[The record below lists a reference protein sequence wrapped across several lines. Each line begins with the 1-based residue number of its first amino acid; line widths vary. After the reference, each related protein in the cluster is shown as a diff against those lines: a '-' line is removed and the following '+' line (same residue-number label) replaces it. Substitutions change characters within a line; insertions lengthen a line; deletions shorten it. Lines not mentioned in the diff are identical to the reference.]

1 MDSQATLGS
10 SAPPQEEEEE
20 APSRFRVLAWPIGI
34 ICLLACATTA
44 TLDVLNR
51 SAIHSLD
58 KADPVEVI
66 LPVGFA
72 VIGAMLASRR
82 STNPIG
88 WIFLG
93 IAFFASVPGIV
104 TQYTLRSTRIHPLPG
119 TPWVAWTHDPMGWL
133 VFPAGLALWFFLLF
147 PDGRLQ
153 SPRWRWFAWFAT
165 AVLAVGFVFTALE
178 KVIELQG
185 SPPIP
190 NPLGSIAVVDLANG
204 TPGLIWIFALGA
216 LLSAMVGTYLR
227 MRRSTGDL
235 RQQLRWLAYA
245 SLVIGLCLFG
255 IIVAGIFN
263 PNIPNG
269 IWDLIIVLGFG
280 VAVPVACGIAILK
293 HGLYDLD
300 LVISKAVVYAVLA
313 AFFTIVYVAVVVGIG
328 SAIGSTHNAFLTVL
342 AAALIAIAF
351 NPVRERAKH
360 LANRLVYGD
369 RASPYEVLSEFSD
382 RMAETYS
389 LEDVLPRMARIL
401 GEGTGAAEAHVWLRI
416 GEELRPAAAWGDG
429 NRAAIPVALADG
441 ELPPLGNASRAVA
454 VRDRGDLL
462 GALAVRKSESDPLT
476 PAESRLLDDLAAQA
490 GLVLRNVRLT
500 EELRANLEELQ
511 ASRQRIVSAQDQ
523 ERRRLERNIHDGA
536 QQQLVALAVKLRLA
550 DGMVE
555 RDVQRAHDLLAQLLG
570 DAQDA
575 LENLRDLARGIYPPL
590 LADRG
595 LAAALDAQART
606 GPVSVTL
613 ESNGIGRYDQ
623 EHEAAI
629 YFCALEALQN
639 VAKYASA
646 TSVTIRLAE
655 RDDRLTFEVIDDG
668 SGFDPKETGYGT
680 GLQGMADRLAALDG
694 DLEVRSTPGAGTTV
708 VGSLPVRDTD
718 ASSGDVVP
726 EGALSPS
733 TA

>member
-1 MDSQATLGS
+1 MNAQATLS
-10 SAPPQEEEEE
+10 SSVPPQEDE

-34 ICLLACATTA
+34 VCLLACATTA

-51 SAIHSLD
+51 SAIHALD
-58 KADPVEVI
+58 SADPVEVI
-66 LPVGFA
+66 LPIGFA

-82 STNPIG
+82 SRNPIG

-93 IAFFASVPGIV
+93 IAFFVGMSGIS
-104 TQYTLRSTRIHPLPG
+104 TQYTLRSTRIHRLPA
-119 TPWVAWTHDPMGWL
+119 TPWVAWTHDPVSWL

-153 SPRWRWFAWFAT
+153 SPRWRWFAWVCG
-165 AVLAVGFVFTALE
+165 AVLAVGFVFTVLQRS
-178 KVIELQG
+178 IELNG
-185 SPPIP
+185 SPTIP
-190 NPLGSIAVVDLANG
+190 NPLGSIANVDLSNG
-204 TPGLIWIFALGA
+204 APGLIWLFALAA
-216 LLSAMVGTYLR
+216 LLAAMAGTILR
-227 MRRSTGDL
+227 MRKATGDL
-235 RQQLRWLAYA
+235 KQQLRWLAYA
-245 SLVIGLCLFG
+245 SVVIGICLVG
-255 IIVAGIFN
+255 AIFY
-263 PNIPNG
+263 PNSPSAV
-269 IWDLIIVLGFG
+269 WDLIIVLGFG
-280 VAVPVACGIAILK
+280 IAVPVACGIAILK

-300 LVISKAVVYAVLA
+300 VVISKTVVYALLA
-313 AFFTIVYVAVVVGIG
+313 AFFTIVYVAVVVGVG
-328 SAIGSTHNAFLTVL
+328 SAIGSTHNTFLTLL
-342 AAALIAIAF
+342 AAALIAVAF
-351 NPVRERAKH
+351 NPVRERAKR
-360 LANRLVYGD
+360 LANRLVYGH

-401 GEGTGAAEAHVWLRI
+401 GEGTGAAEARVWLRI
-416 GEELRPAAAWGDG
+416 GEELRPAAVWGDG
-429 NRAAIPVALADG
+429 DASAVPVPLSDG
-441 ELPPLGNASRAVA
+441 EVPPLERTSRAVP

-462 GALAVRKSESDPLT
+462 GALAVRKPESDPLT

-500 EELRANLEELQ
+500 EELRANLDELQ

-550 DGMVE
+550 DGLVD
-555 RDVQRAHDLLAQLLG
+555 RDAQRAHEALAQLLD

-590 LADRG
+590 LADQG
-595 LAAALDAQART
+595 LAAALDAQARKS
-606 GPVSVTL
+606 PVSVTL
-613 ESNGIGRYDQ
+613 ESDGIGRYDQ
-623 EHEAAI
+623 EPEAAI

-646 TSVTIRLAE
+646 TAVTIRLSE
-655 RDDRLTFEVIDDG
+655 RDGRLTFEVTDDG

-680 GLQGMADRLAALDG
+680 GLQGMADRLAALEG
-694 DLEVRSTPGAGTTV
+694 ALEVRSAPGAGTTV
-708 VGSLPVRDTD
+708 VGSVPVRDID
-718 ASSGDVVP
+718 ARTGDVVP

-733 TA
+733 TP